1 MEEARLIQ
9 SKARTKKLQI
19 GQTLPEVEELLG
31 LPHEK
36 VLGDSGINPEEQ
48 LWIYF
53 VKGGTLQLSFMNY
66 QLFKI
71 EEI

>member
-1 MEEARLIQ
+1 MENARLDQ
-9 SKARTKKLQI
+9 AKARTKKLKI

-31 LPHEK
+31 EPHEK
-36 VLGDSGINPEEQ
+36 VLGDSGINYQQQ

-53 VKGGTLQLSFMNY
+53 VKGGTLQLSFLDY
-66 QLFKI
+66 KLFKI